1 MNLLERETNESVV
14 RHFRVQQ
21 YMLYKELIQ
30 NSMRYL
36 FSHDLKYDPEHYDI
50 DNDPVTIKTDS
61 TYHGSDYYAADL
73 LTIKLWPDSVT
84 RDYFLYAYMPKLVEE
99 TFFRLNGNYFI
110 PLLYITD
117 EPIVKKLK
125 SVAIYSLFHPM
136 TIYVTDNR
144 VTFMR
149 DNYELVDFIQVL
161 IYDWIDKDIS
171 KLEQYGLKFDATKN
185 TELYELFAKKLNCN
199 PDPAEI
205 KLKINRLMFDNWTYE
220 LYETYYGIPPT
231 IDVLIKIAFDK
242 LLTEGVKAFS
252 SLYDKRLT
260 FIEPLM
266 RGFFKQVSF
275 VTSQLMKG
283 KQHHSLMMPKNGFA
297 QHFLNALNNQTF
309 YDTVNGFS
317 SIISHKATFKN
328 PAAQSDLPSSISEL
342 HESHM
347 CRICS
352 NAISSQKP
360 GEMISLV
367 PDQDISMRFG
377 IFKQQQYEMENFT
390 I

>member
-1 MNLLERETNESVV
+1 MNLLVRETNESVV

-30 NSMRYL
+30 TSMLYL
-36 FSHDLKYDPEHYDI
+36 FGHGLDHDDEYYNVI
-50 DNDPVTIKTDS
+50 DNPVTIKTDS
-61 TYHGSDYYAADL
+61 TYRGDNYYAADL
-73 LTIKLWPDSVT
+73 LTIKLFPKAVT
-84 RDYFLYAYMPKLVEE
+84 TDYFLYAYMPKLVEE

-117 EPIVKKLK
+117 EPIVKKPK
-125 SVAIYSLFHPM
+125 SVSIYSLFHPM
-136 TIYVTDNR
+136 TLYVGDNR

-161 IYDWIDKDIS
+161 VYDWNDSDIF
-171 KLEQYGLKFDATKN
+171 KLEQYGLTFDATKDK
-185 TELYELFAKKLNCN
+185 ELYELFAKKLRCDPN
-199 PDPAEI
+199 PAEI
-205 KLKINRLMFDNWTYE
+205 KLKINRLIFDNWTYE
-220 LYETYYGIPPT
+220 LYETYYGLPPS
-231 IDVLIKIAFDK
+231 IDTLIKIAFDK
-242 LLTEGVKAFS
+242 LILNETKAFS
-252 SLYDKRLT
+252 SLYSKRLT

-275 VTSQLMKG
+275 VTSQLLKG
-283 KQHHSLMMPKNGFA
+283 KQHHSLMIPKNGFA

-317 SIISHKATFKN
+317 SIIGHKATFKN

-342 HESHM
+342 HESHRH
-347 CRICS
+347 RICS
-352 NAISSQKP
+352 NTISSQKP
-360 GEMISLV
+360 GEIVSLV
-367 PDQDISMRFG
+367 PDQNINMRFG
-377 IFKQQQYEMENFT
+377 IFEKQQYNMEHFT